1 MKSVIP
7 LFYIFTR
14 FSLQK
19 PHIHLFLF
27 PPPQVCW
34 CYLSSGGFFMVL
46 LMVSCKLLK
55 HSVIVA
61 IDYWLADW
69 TSSKTNQSVPGV
81 GPRSNYS
88 RFMNNSFLGN
98 ITEPTPLGDEVL
110 GFLTSVTAEV
120 CA

>member
-1 MKSVIP
+1 
-7 LFYIFTR
+7 
-14 FSLQK
+14 
-19 PHIHLFLF
+19 
-27 PPPQVCW
+27 
-34 CYLSSGGFFMVL
+34 MVL